1 MISEIDVAVTTVA
14 FSTDEY
20 LVNRIST
27 AGFRSVKFNDSGKR
41 LESSDLNEMLL
52 DVDAA
57 IIGLD
62 RIDFSVLKNSNR
74 LRVISKYG
82 VGLDNIN
89 LLDCEKFGVA
99 VCVSSGV
106 NKRSVA
112 EQVLGCMLMLSRNLY
127 VTSNQLKLGRWNK
140 DGGAQ
145 VTGKTVG
152 IIGLGNIGKEV
163 VELLRPFKC
172 QVLIND
178 IVDQSKFCNEH
189 QLISVTKDDLLR
201 ESDFVTIHAPLTD
214 ELRSY
219 FDFDRLKTMKSSA
232 YLINTARGELINQE
246 DLKRALKENVIAG
259 AAIDVFDNEPP
270 DDMDFIGLPNLI
282 ATPHVGGNSREAVRS
297 MGEAAIEQLIS
308 FYA

>member
-27 AGFRSVKFNDSGKR
+27 AGFRSIKFNDSGKR
-41 LESSDLNEMLL
+41 LASRELNEMLH

-62 RIDFSVLKNSNR
+62 RIDFSVLKNSKR
-74 LRVISKYG
+74 LKVISKYG

-89 LLDCEKFGVA
+89 LLDCEKLGVA
-99 VCVSSGV
+99 VCVCYGV

-189 QLISVTKDDLLR
+189 QLISVAKDELLR

-219 FDFDRLKTMKSSA
+219 FDYDRLKMMKSSA
-232 YLINTARGELINQE
+232 YFINTARGELINQE